1 MNEQI
6 QTLANLLTHENLKV
20 SVAESC
26 TAGALA
32 SVLTSISGASGYFD
46 RGYIVYS
53 NRAKTEV
60 LNVDPQVIGDKGAV
74 SEEVALEMVKGVVNQ
89 SNSDVAVSIT
99 GVAGPTGGT
108 KDKPVGTVCF
118 GFCVNQ
124 KLSTSTQLFQGD
136 RAEIIEQ
143 SVRFSVNHLISLF

>member
-46 RGYIVYS
+46 RGYITYS

>member
-46 RGYIVYS
+46 RGYITYS

-60 LNVDPQVIGDKGAV
+60 LNVDPQVIGDEGAV

-89 SNSDVAVSIT
+89 SNSNVAVSIT

-124 KLSTSTQLFQGD
+124 KLSTSTKFFQGD

>member
-46 RGYIVYS
+46 RGYITYS

-74 SEEVALEMVKGVVNQ
+74 SEEVALEMVKGVVNR